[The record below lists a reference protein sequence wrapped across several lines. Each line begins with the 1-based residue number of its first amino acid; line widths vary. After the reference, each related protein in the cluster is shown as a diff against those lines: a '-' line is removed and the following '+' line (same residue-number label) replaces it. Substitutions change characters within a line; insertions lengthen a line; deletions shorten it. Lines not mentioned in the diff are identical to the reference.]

1 MRKAA
6 YAGSFYPSSAHA
18 LTATLESCFTGKLG
32 PGALPEKPKPSV
44 PALRAL
50 ISPHA
55 GYVYSGMAAA
65 WGFKLAA
72 ESSLPDL
79 FILLGPNH
87 HSYESGMSLDT
98 FETPLGMVRADQEFG
113 RLLASKGTIKV
124 NERIHLDEHS
134 LEVQLPFLQFAL
146 ASRAEKIK
154 MLPILISHDLD
165 LDKAAKDLKDTIAMT
180 GKKVT
185 FIVSSDFTHYG
196 PSYGYTP
203 FKARLNS
210 DKTLKQQISERDG
223 KAIELIKSGDAT
235 SFESYVNRTQA
246 SICGSLPIIL
256 LLKIISF
263 KKAALEQYYLS
274 GDLSGDYT
282 NTVSYASIAFR

>member
-1 MRKAA
+1 VRKAA
-6 YAGSFYPSSAHA
+6 YAGSFYPSSSHA
-18 LTATLESCFTGKLG
+18 LAAMLEGCFTGKLG
-32 PGALPEKPKPSV
+32 PGALPEKPKPSIS
-44 PALRAL
+44 ALKAL

-65 WGFKLAA
+65 WGYKLVA

-87 HSYESGMSLDT
+87 HSYESGMSLDS
-98 FETPLGMVRADQEFG
+98 FETPLGIIRVDQEFG
-113 RLLASKGTIKV
+113 KLLASKGTISV
-124 NERIHLDEHS
+124 NEQIHMNEHS

-154 MLPILISHDLD
+154 ILPILISHDLD
-165 LDKAAKDLKDTIAMT
+165 LDKAANDIKGTIAKT

-196 PSYGYTP
+196 QSYGYTP
-203 FKARLNS
+203 FRAKLS
-210 DKTLKQQISERDG
+210 PGQTLKQQISELDE
-223 KAIELIKSGDAT
+223 KAIELIKSGDAKG
-235 SFESYVNRTQA
+235 FEGYISKTQA

-256 LLKIISF
+256 LLKSISF
-263 KKAALEQYYLS
+263 KKASLEQYYLS
-274 GDLSGDYT
+274 GDMTGDYT